1 MLIYSYR
8 IPSDN
13 IMLRGSD
20 DMTYYRQTTLTAFD
34 GSNTE
39 FGRPSGIPS
48 KKRPRPGD
56 RRNQEINSILAFFD

>member
-1 MLIYSYR
+1 MFT
-8 IPSDN
+8 
-13 IMLRGSD
+13 GSD
-20 DMTYYRQTTLTAFD
+20 EMTYYRQTTLTAFD
-34 GSNTE
+34 GCGSNTG